1 MLKRT
6 FAVPKQPTR
15 WRSTT
20 RPSNSATELISF
32 DGVPYGLHYDIL
44 LSLSVPLVCFY
55 AHSKG
60 LALEPKSGALLTE
73 KRIAMEGR
81 EALQRR
87 DQQKQKELQE
97 KKERQQQLLDALRE
111 RQIVM
116 GDFLLSSMRQ
126 YLESAPIYLH
136 PQTKQIHWPVLFL
149 YDEYHQSDF
158 IKDFCEEDTFQQH
171 LQVMFPED
179 HFVEWDIEKKYVWK
193 NIEIYFIANQV
204 EPLWSD
210 SEETK
215 STPKKRKRKIRVKQ
229 TTTLKQVLQHKECV
243 VPGFPVFYLVVAGTP
258 FKEYFLKKPLHE

>member
-1 MLKRT
+1 VRVENYGKVVVDCREAVKLNPKNVKAYFRGAKAANALEKYDEALK
-6 FAVPKQPTR
+6 FC
-15 WRSTT
+15 
-20 RPSNSATELISF
+20 
-32 DGVPYGLHYDIL
+32 DG
-44 LSLSVPLVCFY
+44 
-55 AHSKG
+55 G